1 VADTGLI
8 VAGVAASAA
17 VGSYLVYQLGLKYLR
32 RQGNLSSRQLHD
44 LQAPEWGKPEAAE
57 SGDSWTVTLPLL
69 SDTPLDS
76 VRLAVLVD
84 HGQTAGL
91 RLLGG
96 AEGAPTGLDMG
107 EAATWR
113 LRVDPDGD
121 PTTRARVTAY
131 AGNHEWSVLI
141 DLPFST
147 HNWHDVTIL

>member
-8 VAGVAASAA
+8 WTAIGAFAA

-32 RQGNLSSRQLHD
+32 RQANLASRQLHD
-44 LQAPEWGKPEAAE
+44 LQAPRWGKPEAAE
-57 SGDSWTVTLPLL
+57 SGDSWIVTLPLL
-69 SDTPLDS
+69 SDTPLAS

-91 RLLGG
+91 HLLGG
-96 AEGAPTGLDMG
+96 DEGAPTGLDMG

-121 PTTRARVTAY
+121 PTTRARVTAN
-131 AGNHEWSVLI
+131 AGNHEWTVLI
-141 DLPFST
+141 DLPFSSY
-147 HNWHDVTIL
+147 NWHDVTIL